1 MAVTE
6 VEKMAIIK
14 EYEEQQELE
23 MLRRR
28 CKVKPL
34 TDARAYYEKVLKEKD
49 LYWKGYLDYDIT
61 RFYHDVNE
69 SIWNALRQA
78 VCRRFYLEKITDL
91 QPQDYK
97 KANEWAIGMIDKI
110 FCIRS

>member
-6 VEKMAIIK
+6 VEKMTIIK
-14 EYEEQQELE
+14 EYEDQQELE

-49 LYWKGYLDYDIT
+49 LYWKGHLDYCMT
-61 RFYHDVNE
+61 SFYQDVNE
-69 SIWNALRQA
+69 SIWNALRKA
-78 VCRRFYLEKITDL
+78 VCRRYCLEKITDL
-91 QPQDYK
+91 RAEEYRE
-97 KANEWAIGMIDKI
+97 ANKWAIEMIDKI
-110 FCIRS
+110 FCMRS